1 MCPAAE
7 TNERKLQL
15 SSKLCHSLADTK
27 QAGFTPMWIF
37 LLHIAVIL
45 HQLNFLNLP
54 GSCEMYQEGQLQVE
68 SKTNFLQQKPHLNP
82 TFLALLVN
90 SRGKSQRRAKRRLHQ
105 QFVRLM
111 PFLHEKTICGIVQ
124 ASSVS
129 TPSPDAYRGKAAE
142 NTEQCQRTYM
152 CRGISMA
159 LQLSFHV
166 NRTNSCMQTSV
177 CLATLIFISKQII
190 T

>member
-1 MCPAAE
+1 
-7 TNERKLQL
+7 
-15 SSKLCHSLADTK
+15 
-27 QAGFTPMWIF
+27 MWIF

-54 GSCEMYQEGQLQVE
+54 GSCEMYREGQLQVE

-142 NTEQCQRTYM
+142 NTEQC
-152 CRGISMA
+152 
-159 LQLSFHV
+159 
-166 NRTNSCMQTSV
+166 
-177 CLATLIFISKQII
+177 
-190 T
+190 